1 MKVLLATDGSPHAEN
16 AAAFLCRLPH
26 AEPLEL
32 TVMTNVFIPAA
43 TTSFGTDS
51 WIPEFRQQQHA
62 AAKAHF
68 ETVAQMFEGANAEI
82 EHHVSDGDIGHSII
96 EKSQEMNAELIVL
109 GAKGHSM
116 IDRIL
121 LGSVS
126 DYVAT
131 EARCSVLIV
140 RPSNKPSSDR
150 ERLDV
155 TVSADPDAPTDALV
169 APFRRFHF
177 GETVCGHVL
186 SVVPVIRTFRQDLL
200 PAVAMNRAEEHS
212 LALAHATRL
221 ADEIA
226 KEDVRLVPKAVES
239 EHVGEAVIRFI
250 EEHRSDL
257 VLVGDS
263 HRGAVSRLA
272 LGSTSR
278 YILRHSECSVWI
290 AREKKKT

>member
-1 MKVLLATDGSPHAEN
+1 MRVLLATDGSPHAKN
-16 AAAFLCRLPH
+16 AASFLCRLPH
-26 AEPLEL
+26 AERLEL
-32 TVMTNVFIPAA
+32 TIMTNIFIPAP
-43 TTSFGTDS
+43 TTSSGTDS
-51 WIPEFRQQQHA
+51 WIPEFRQQQNA

-68 ETVAQMFEGANAEI
+68 DSVAEMFDGANAEVD
-82 EHHVSDGDIGHSII
+82 HYVGDGDVGHSIV
-96 EKSQEMNAELIVL
+96 EKAKERNAELIVL

-131 EARCSVLIV
+131 EASCSVLIV
-140 RPSNKPSSDR
+140 RPPVNPKQPH
-150 ERLDV
+150 ERLDI
-155 TVSADPDAPTDALV
+155 TVSSDPDGPTEMLV

-177 GETVCGHVL
+177 GETVSGHVL

-200 PAVAMNRAEEHS
+200 PSVALNRAEEHS
-212 LALAHATRL
+212 LALKHATRL
-221 ADEIA
+221 TEQIA
-226 KEDVRLVPKAVES
+226 EEDAHLIPKAVEA

-250 EEHRSDL
+250 TQQESDL

-263 HRGAVSRLA
+263 HRGAVRRLA

-278 YILRHSECSVWI
+278 YVLRHSECSVWI
-290 AREKKKT
+290 AREKRNA

>member
-1 MKVLLATDGSPHAEN
+1 MKVLLATDGSAHAEN

-26 AEPLEL
+26 AERLDL
-32 TVMTNVFIPAA
+32 TVMTNIFIPAA
-43 TTSFGTDS
+43 TTSSGATS
-51 WIPEFRQQQHA
+51 WIPEFRQQQNA

-68 ETVAQMFEGANAEI
+68 ESVAQMFEGANAEI
-82 EHHVSDGDIGHSII
+82 THYIGDGDVGHSIV
-96 EKSQEMNAELIVL
+96 KKAGEMKAELIVL

-131 EARCSVLIV
+131 EAPCSVLVV
-140 RPSNKPSSDR
+140 RASNKPAKAR

-155 TVSADPDAPTDALV
+155 TVSSDPDGPTEMLV

-177 GETVCGHVL
+177 GETVHGHVL

-200 PAVAMNRAEEHS
+200 PSVAMNRAEEHS
-212 LALAHATRL
+212 LALKHATRL
-221 ADEIA
+221 AEAIA
-226 KEDVRLVPKAVES
+226 NEDVQLIPKAVEA
-239 EHVGEAVIRFI
+239 EHIGEAVIHFI
-250 EEHRSDL
+250 AQHESDL

-263 HRGAVSRLA
+263 HRGAVRRLA

-290 AREKKKT
+290 AREEKN